1 MASEDSFSAFE
12 HLGVKVP
19 KILFPN
25 KSVDLNKWAIIACDQ
40 FTSQADYWIN
50 VKKHVNDFPSTL
62 NMVLPELYLN
72 ENDVD
77 ERLISIYEHMEKYIN
92 NNILIEYEPCL
103 IYVERKLLSGIRK
116 GLMLLI
122 DLEKY
127 DFQPGSESL
136 IRATEEVVENRLP
149 PRVRI
154 RKNALIET
162 PHALMLFDDNKKSVI
177 EPLSRIKNTF
187 EKLYDFEL
195 MFDGGHIT
203 GYKISDE
210 KIILDIFKN
219 LEKLCDKNS
228 FNKRYNLDIDKQPLL
243 FAVGDGNHSLA
254 SAKVLWEDIKK
265 DLPSNMQSNHPA
277 RFALVELVNVNDD
290 SIVFEP
296 IHRIV
301 FDINIDTFFD
311 EIENYF
317 SCLNCPVSIIKET
330 ENTNFEDLLA
340 NLSKDTNSHQ
350 IPFISSQY
358 KGFISV
364 EKPVWNIEAGT
375 LQYFIDKYIEKHLD
389 TKIDYIHER
398 ETLET
403 LGKKEGNIGFYLPP
417 MHKSQLFKTVIMN
430 GSLPRKTFSMGE
442 AKEKRYYLECRKI
455 T

>member
-1 MASEDSFSAFE
+1 MASKDILSVFE
-12 HLGVKVP
+12 PIGVKVP
-19 KILFPN
+19 KILFPDKN
-25 KSVDLNKWAIIACDQ
+25 VDLNKWAVIACDQ
-40 FTSQADYWIN
+40 FTSRPDYWTK
-50 VKKHVNDFPSTL
+50 VKNHVNGSPSTL
-62 NMVLPELYLN
+62 NMVLPELYIN
-72 ENDVD
+72 ESDID
-77 ERLISIYEHMEKYIN
+77 ERLISINNHMKKYIN
-92 NNILIEYEPCL
+92 KNILVEYEPCL

-127 DFQPGSESL
+127 DYHTGSQSL

-149 PRVRI
+149 PRVKI
-154 RKNALIET
+154 RKNALIES
-162 PHALMLFDDNKKSVI
+162 PHALMLIDDIENEVI
-177 EPLSRIKNTF
+177 EPVSLIKNDF
-187 EKLYDFEL
+187 EKIYDFDL

-210 KIILDIFKN
+210 KIIFDIFKN
-219 LEKLCDKNS
+219 LEKLCDKNT
-228 FNKRYNLDIDKQPLL
+228 FIKRYNLDINKEPLL

-254 SAKVLWEDIKK
+254 AAKVLWEDIKK

-301 FDINIDTFFD
+301 FDINIDTFFN
-311 EIENYF
+311 EVKNYF
-317 SCLNCPVSIIKET
+317 SCLDCPVSIIKEDK
-330 ENTNFEDLLA
+330 NTNIEELLA
-340 NLSKDTNSHQ
+340 KFSKDTNSHQ
-350 IPFISSQY
+350 IPYVSGQY
-358 KGFISV
+358 KGFVSV
-364 EKPVWNIEAGT
+364 DKPVFNIEAGT
-375 LQYFIDKYIEKHLD
+375 LQYFIDKFIENHPG
-389 TKIDYIHER
+389 TKIDYIHEL

-417 MHKSQLFKTVIMN
+417 MHKSQLFETVILN

-455 T
+455 R